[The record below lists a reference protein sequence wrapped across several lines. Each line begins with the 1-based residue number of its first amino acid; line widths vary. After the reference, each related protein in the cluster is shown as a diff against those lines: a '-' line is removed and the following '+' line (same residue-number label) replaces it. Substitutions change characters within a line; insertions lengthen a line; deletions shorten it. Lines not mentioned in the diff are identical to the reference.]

1 MLNILLV
8 TFPFF
13 ALILA
18 GYFAG
23 HRRLLPLDAIPGL
36 NTFVLFFALPC
47 MLYRFGAS
55 TPIVQLLDAT
65 LFFTYL
71 FCALLMVGFVVAVSF
86 NKRIGWN
93 DASFG
98 ALVGAFPNT
107 GFMGV
112 PLLVTLL
119 GAAAAGPA
127 IVTIV
132 IDMVVTTSL
141 CIALS
146 RLDGADEHGASKAV
160 KNALKAVV
168 TNPLPWAITLGALSS
183 AMNYE
188 LMGPIAKTVALL
200 ADAASPVA
208 LFTIGAVLAR
218 SQIRVKESGHPPM
231 LLRDYMPV
239 VFYKLLLHPVLVLLV
254 LTAVVQMG
262 FHIDRLAII
271 VVVLTS
277 IFMGYVMLAARARR
291 LLRSTDAIRRINRT
305 TAGIMAGAT
314 PSSGVAFGAVA
325 PAPKVFGGG
334 TVSCAGGSLLQAGRE
349 GPGRERRADRA
360 RLPYGP
366 ALVRD
371 ARGHALHPCRLC
383 RVLADHDQR
392 RPQGPGLCDVQSLS
406 EE

>member
-18 GYFAG
+18 GFVAG
-23 HRRLLPLDAIPGL
+23 HRRWLPLEAIPGL
-36 NTFVLFFALPC
+36 NSFVLFFALPC

-71 FCALLMVGFVVAVSF
+71 FCALLMVGFVVVVSF
-86 NKRIGWN
+86 NARIGWN

-132 IDMVVTTSL
+132 ADMVITTSL
-141 CIALS
+141 CIGLS
-146 RLDGADEHGASKAV
+146 RLDGADEHGASKAA

-168 TNPLPWAITLGALSS
+168 TNPLPWAIILGALSS

-188 LMGPIAKTVALL
+188 LMGPIAKTVTLF

-231 LLRDYMPV
+231 LLGDYLPV
-239 VFYKLLLHPVLVLLV
+239 VLFKLLLHPVLVLMAM
-254 LTAVVQMG
+254 TAVVQLG
-262 FHIDRLAII
+262 FHIDRFAIM
-271 VVVLTS
+271 VVVLVAALPSATN
-277 IFMGYVMLAARARR
+277 VALLAERFAADTGRIARII
-291 LLRSTDAIRRINRT
+291 LVT
-305 TAGIMAGAT
+305 TAA
-314 PSSGVAFGAVA
+314 AFLTFSAAVA
-325 PAPKVFGGG
+325 
-334 TVSCAGGSLLQAGRE
+334 LLQGTAG
-349 GPGRERRADRA
+349 
-360 RLPYGP
+360 
-366 ALVRD
+366 
-371 ARGHALHPCRLC
+371 
-383 RVLADHDQR
+383 
-392 RPQGPGLCDVQSLS
+392 
-406 EE
+406 